1 MPYVPPSPSQDR
13 DGILPYG
20 FLKTIFIVILGE
32 WWSLQPFGGH
42 TKPQGAG
49 TRCLGLIAALRSP
62 QRCGPGGFPSLQ
74 LLSLLLCFVPRRVL
88 PAGPGA
94 GRVCWL
100 HAGSHGRPALHL
112 EDGPAAP
119 VFLLSFCSPP
129 RHLGKSIILSLARCN
144 TGFSWAWTHFSVLYE
159 GRQRE
164 RGESTNGALFILV
177 SAAVIEHHRLL
188 KF

>member
-13 DGILPYG
+13 DGNLPYG

-49 TRCLGLIAALRSP
+49 TCCLGLIATLRSP

-74 LLSLLLCFVPRRVL
+74 LLSLLLCFVPRRVP

-100 HAGSHGRPALHL
+100 HAGSHGRTALHL

-119 VFLLSFCSPP
+119 VFLLPFCSPP
-129 RHLGKSIILSLARCN
+129 RHLGKSIILSLARCI
-144 TGFSWAWTHFSVLYE
+144 TGFSWA
-159 GRQRE
+159 
-164 RGESTNGALFILV
+164 
-177 SAAVIEHHRLL
+177 
-188 KF
+188 